1 MRCFNQAL
9 RIHRLTQKG
18 GVFPVKHLDLAM
30 SAEVELARIGP
41 ISMQRN
47 YGRFEGRGACDLFT
61 WRLSMLGLFARWGH
75 NVLITTMA
83 LLTIALVASLIR

>member
-9 RIHRLTQKG
+9 RIGRLTQKRRD
-18 GVFPVKHLDLAM
+18 FPQKSLDLVI
-30 SAEVELARIGP
+30 SAEVELQQIGP

-47 YGRFEGRGACDLFT
+47 HDLFEGRGACNWSN
-61 WRLSMLGLFARWGH
+61 WRLRMLGLFARWGH